1 MVLYMYMK
9 AKKPQKKLTIS
20 KKKIQ
25 KAVQGSSKIEG
36 LSFYSAKK
44 NKKAI
49 KILKKYGRAF
59 SL

>member
-1 MVLYMYMK
+1 MYMK
-9 AKKPQKKLTIS
+9 TKKQQKKLPVS
-20 KKKIQ
+20 KKKIR

-36 LSFYSAKK
+36 LSFYSAQK

-49 KILKKYGRAF
+49 KILKQYGRAF

>member
-9 AKKPQKKLTIS
+9 IKKSNKKLPVS

-36 LSFYSAKK
+36 LSFYSAQK

-49 KILKKYGRAF
+49 KILKQYGRAF